1 MLFVQGFE
9 PCRTGS
15 ISSLRK
21 LNIGWC
27 PKLTNDT
34 LVCLSQGCPALEYL
48 YLLGNPN
55 MSMDGLNSLA
65 SGCTRLRGM
74 DVCGLRIPDRSMA
87 ALRPL
92 FPNLTSLAKLGQAPN
107 YDDY

>member
-1 MLFVQGFE
+1 MQGLE
-9 PCRTGS
+9 PCRTGTV
-15 ISSLRK
+15 SSLRK

-27 PKLTNDT
+27 PKLTNGS
-34 LVCLSQGCPALEYL
+34 LESLAKGCPALEYL

-55 MSMDGLNSLA
+55 MTMEGLHSLSA
-65 SGCTRLRGM
+65 GCSKLRGM
-74 DVCGLRIPDRSMA
+74 DVCGLRLPDRSMA
-87 ALRPL
+87 ALGPL